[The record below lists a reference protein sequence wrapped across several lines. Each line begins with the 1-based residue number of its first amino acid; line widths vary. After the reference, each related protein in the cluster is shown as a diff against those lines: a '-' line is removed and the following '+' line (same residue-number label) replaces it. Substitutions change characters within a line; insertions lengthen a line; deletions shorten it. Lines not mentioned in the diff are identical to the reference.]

1 MFVQS
6 ILSLCRS
13 KMIIMGRAFEYR
25 KAAKFARWDRMA
37 KAFTRAGRE
46 IAMAVKSGGPNPDT
60 NPGLRRAIQ
69 NAKAAQMPK
78 DRIEAAIKRA
88 SSKDDKG
95 FSEVV
100 YEAMG
105 PHATAIVIE
114 TATDNPV
121 RTVANLR
128 AILNKNGGSMGTQ
141 GMHDFIFE
149 RKGVF
154 KIHAANIDMDE
165 LELELIDSGLDNL
178 EKNEEG
184 QLVIYTKFA
193 DFGPMQKA
201 LEDKKLDVISAELQ
215 RIPSIHKE
223 LNEAETDEVLE
234 LIDKLEQDDDV
245 QNVFHNLA

>member
-1 MFVQS
+1 
-6 ILSLCRS
+6 
-13 KMIIMGRAFEYR
+13 MGRAFEYR
-25 KAAKFARWDRMA
+25 KASKFARWDRMA

-46 IAMAVKSGGPNPDT
+46 IAIAVKSGGPTPDT
-60 NPGLRRAIQ
+60 NPSLRRALQ

-88 SSKDDKG
+88 SSKEDKG

-105 PHATAIVIE
+105 PHGTAIIIE
-114 TATDNPV
+114 SATDNPV

-154 KIHAANIDMDE
+154 KINAANVDMDE
-165 LELELIDSGLDNL
+165 LELELIDFGLDSL

-184 QLVIYTKFA
+184 NVLIYTKFS
-193 DFGPMQKA
+193 DFGSMQKA
-201 LEDKKLDVISAELQ
+201 IEDKKIELISSELQ

-223 LNEAETDEVLE
+223 LNEEQTDEVLE
-234 LIDKLEQDDDV
+234 LIDKLEQDEDV

>member
-1 MFVQS
+1 
-6 ILSLCRS
+6 
-13 KMIIMGRAFEYR
+13 MGRAFEYR
-25 KAAKFARWDRMA
+25 KASKFARWDRMA

-46 IAMAVKSGGPNPDT
+46 IAMAVKAGGPNIDG
-60 NPGLRRAIQ
+60 NANLRRAVQ

-95 FSEVV
+95 FTEVV

-105 PHATAIVIE
+105 PHATPLVIE

-128 AILNKNGGSMGTQ
+128 TILNKNGGTMGTQ
-141 GMHDFIFE
+141 GMHDFIFD

-154 KIHAANIDMDE
+154 KIKAADIDMDE
-165 LELELIDSGLDNL
+165 LELELIDAGLDSL

-193 DFGPMQKA
+193 DFGHMQKA
-201 LEDKKLDVISAELQ
+201 LEDKHLEVVSAELQ
-215 RIPSIHKE
+215 RIPTIHKE
-223 LNEAETDEVLE
+223 LSEEHTDEVLE

>member
-1 MFVQS
+1 
-6 ILSLCRS
+6 
-13 KMIIMGRAFEYR
+13 MGRAFEYR
-25 KAAKFARWDRMA
+25 KASKFARWDKMA

-46 IAMAVKSGGPNPDT
+46 IAMAIKAGGPSPDT
-60 NPGLRRAIQ
+60 NSSLRRAIQ

-78 DRIEAAIKRA
+78 ERIEAAIKRA

-95 FSEVV
+95 FTEVV

-105 PHATAIVIE
+105 PYATPLVIE

-128 AILNKNGGSMGTQ
+128 VILNKNGGSMGTQ

-149 RKGVF
+149 RKGIF
-154 KIHAANIDMDE
+154 KISGANVDMDD
-165 LELELIDSGLDNL
+165 LELELIDFGLDSL

-184 QLVIYTKFA
+184 HLQIYTKFS
-193 DFGPMQKA
+193 DFGSMQKA
-201 LEDKKLDVISAELQ
+201 LEDKHLEVISAELQ
-215 RIPSIHKE
+215 RIPHIHKE
-223 LNEAETDEVLE
+223 LSEEYTDEVLE

>member
-1 MFVQS
+1 
-6 ILSLCRS
+6 
-13 KMIIMGRAFEYR
+13 MGRAFEYR

-37 KAFTRAGRE
+37 KAFTRAGKE
-46 IAMAVKSGGPNPDT
+46 IALAIKSGGANPDT
-60 NPGLRRAIQ
+60 NANLRRAIQ
-69 NAKAAQMPK
+69 NAKSAQMPK

-88 SSKDDKG
+88 TAKDATG

-105 PHATAIVIE
+105 PHGTAIVIE
-114 TATDNPV
+114 TATDNPT

-154 KIHAANIDMDE
+154 KINAANLDMDE
-165 LELELIDSGLDNL
+165 LELELIDAGLDSL
-178 EKNEEG
+178 EKNEEE
-184 QLVIYTKFA
+184 QYVLYTKFA
-193 DFGPMQKA
+193 DFGSMQKA
-201 LEDKKLDVISAELQ
+201 LEDKGLEVLSAELH
-215 RIPSIHKE
+215 RIPSIGKE
-223 LNEAETDEVLE
+223 LNEEQTDEVLE

-245 QNVFHNLA
+245 QTVFHNLA

>member
-1 MFVQS
+1 
-6 ILSLCRS
+6 
-13 KMIIMGRAFEYR
+13 MGRAFEYR

-37 KAFTRAGRE
+37 KAFTRAGKE
-46 IAMAVKSGGPNPDT
+46 IALAIKSGGANPDT
-60 NPGLRRAIQ
+60 NANLRRAIQ
-69 NAKAAQMPK
+69 NAKSAQMPK

-88 SSKDDKG
+88 TAKDATG

-105 PHATAIVIE
+105 PHGSAIVIE
-114 TATDNPV
+114 TATDNPT

-154 KIHAANIDMDE
+154 KINAANLDMDE
-165 LELELIDSGLDNL
+165 LELELIDAGLDSL
-178 EKNEEG
+178 EKNEEE
-184 QLVIYTKFA
+184 QYVLYTKFA
-193 DFGPMQKA
+193 DFGSMQKA
-201 LEDKKLDVISAELQ
+201 LEDKGLEVLSAELQ
-215 RIPSIHKE
+215 RIPSIGKE
-223 LNEAETDEVLE
+223 LNEEQTDEVLE

-245 QNVFHNLA
+245 QTVFHNLA

>member
-1 MFVQS
+1 
-6 ILSLCRS
+6 
-13 KMIIMGRAFEYR
+13 MGRAFEYR

-46 IAMAVKSGGPNPDT
+46 IAMAVKEGGPSPDT
-60 NPGLRRAIQ
+60 NANLRRAIQ
-69 NAKAAQMPK
+69 NAKSAQMPK

-95 FSEVV
+95 FSVVV
-100 YEAMG
+100 YEGMG
-105 PHATAIVIE
+105 PHGTAIVIE
-114 TATDNPV
+114 TATDNPT

-154 KIHAANIDMDE
+154 KISAANVDADE
-165 LELELIDSGLDNL
+165 LELDLIDAGLDSL
-178 EKNEEG
+178 EKDEENH
-184 QLVIYTKFA
+184 LILYTKFA
-193 DFGPMQKA
+193 DFGSMQKA
-201 LEDKKLDVISAELQ
+201 LEDKKIEVISAELH
-215 RIPSIHKE
+215 RIPTISKE
-223 LNEAETDEVLE
+223 LNEQDTDDVLE

-245 QNVFHNLA
+245 QTVFHNLA

>member
-1 MFVQS
+1 
-6 ILSLCRS
+6 
-13 KMIIMGRAFEYR
+13 MGRAFEYR

-37 KAFTRAGRE
+37 KAFTRAGKE
-46 IAMAVKSGGPNPDT
+46 IALAIKSGGANPDT
-60 NPGLRRAIQ
+60 NANLRRAIQ
-69 NAKAAQMPK
+69 NAKSAQMPK

-88 SSKDDKG
+88 TAKDATG

-105 PHATAIVIE
+105 PHGTAIVIE
-114 TATDNPV
+114 TATDNPT

-154 KIHAANIDMDE
+154 KINAANLDIDE
-165 LELELIDSGLDNL
+165 LELELIDAGLDSL
-178 EKNEEG
+178 EKNEEE
-184 QLVIYTKFA
+184 QYVLYTKFA
-193 DFGPMQKA
+193 DFGSMQKA
-201 LEDKKLDVISAELQ
+201 LEDKGLEVLSAELQ
-215 RIPSIHKE
+215 RIPSIGKE
-223 LNEAETDEVLE
+223 LNEEQTDEVLE

-245 QNVFHNLA
+245 QTVFHNLA

>member
-1 MFVQS
+1 
-6 ILSLCRS
+6 
-13 KMIIMGRAFEYR
+13 MGRAFEYR

-46 IAMAVKSGGPNPDT
+46 IAMAVKAGGPSPDT
-60 NPGLRRAIQ
+60 NANLRRAIQ

-88 SSKDDKG
+88 SSTDTKG

-105 PHATAIVIE
+105 PHGTAIVIE
-114 TATDNPV
+114 TATDNPT

-154 KIHAANIDMDE
+154 KIAAANHDMDE
-165 LELELIDSGLDNL
+165 LELDLIDAGLDNM
-178 EKNEEG
+178 EKDEEAH
-184 QLVIYTKFA
+184 LILYTKFA
-193 DFGPMQKA
+193 DFGSLQKA
-201 LEDKKLDVISAELQ
+201 LEDKNIEVISAELQ
-215 RIPSIHKE
+215 RIPSIGKE
-223 LNEAETDEVLE
+223 LNEEQTDEVLE

-245 QNVFHNLA
+245 QTVFHNLA